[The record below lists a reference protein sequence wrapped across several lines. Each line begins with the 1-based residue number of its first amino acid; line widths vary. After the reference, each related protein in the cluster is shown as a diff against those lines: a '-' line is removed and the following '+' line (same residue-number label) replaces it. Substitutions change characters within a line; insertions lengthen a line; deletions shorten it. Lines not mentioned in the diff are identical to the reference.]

1 MNDAVD
7 SIGKL
12 AHALTEAPITDI
24 VAGVGGEPVHSRW
37 IAIDQAMIDRF
48 ATLTNDHNWLHV
60 DPERAAKSPVGSTI
74 AQPDEAASIMICF
87 AVEARSCSH
96 SDLPTSVP
104 RAARKVLAMPPPM
117 TRASTFCTR
126 LVSRSILVETLA
138 PPTIA
143 ITGRAGLSRPAESAS
158 SSACMVRPA

>member
-48 ATLTNDHNWLHV
+48 ARSPTTTTGCMWTPSARRSRRCGYRSPWVTVSRTVWPDVVSISSVWHGG
-60 DPERAAKSPVGSTI
+60 RASSIWGSTK
-74 AQPDEAASIMICF
+74 SRRRC
-87 AVEARSCSH
+87 
-96 SDLPTSVP
+96 VP
-104 RAARKVLAMPPPM
+104 
-117 TRASTFCTR
+117 
-126 LVSRSILVETLA
+126 SRS
-138 PPTIA
+138 P
-143 ITGRAGLSRPAESAS
+143 
-158 SSACMVRPA
+158 CC

>member
-74 AQPDEAASIMICF
+74 CMLSTMSSA
-87 AVEARSCSH
+87 
-96 SDLPTSVP
+96 LPYLVLMVPVP
-104 RAARKVLAMPPPM
+104 RGAR
-117 TRASTFCTR
+117 
-126 LVSRSILVETLA
+126 
-138 PPTIA
+138 
-143 ITGRAGLSRPAESAS
+143 
-158 SSACMVRPA
+158 

>member
-74 AQPDEAASIMICF
+74 AHGYLTLSLQIPLRGMVSTTKPFIAGAKNVVNYGLNKLRF
-87 AVEARSCSH
+87 PNAV
-96 SDLPTSVP
+96 
-104 RAARKVLAMPPPM
+104 KVGAKI
-117 TRASTFCTR
+117 RGRFS
-126 LVSRSILVETLA
+126 LVSVEVIASNALQITETYTVELLV
-138 PPTIA
+138 IDMK
-143 ITGRAGLSRPAESAS
+143 
-158 SSACMVRPA
+158 CFV